1 MSEEPKNLGN
11 GDNELEPVFEVDQ
24 KDFSKH
30 WQYLKKRENLTKG
43 IVGGIGA
50 AIGSLV
56 LWILLVHF
64 TGYKIGWMALVEA
77 AAIGFSV
84 RYLGKAVSP
93 PFGIAGAGISLVSW
107 IIGNFMTAAISHS
120 HKKSISLLAVLGQMD
135 FHRVLYFFVDGIR
148 PFDWIIG
155 FTAAFIA
162 FYFGYKTVTPPQ

>member
-1 MSEEPKNLGN
+1 MNGEPGNLQNAASES
-11 GDNELEPVFEVDQ
+11 EPVFEVDQ
-24 KDFSKH
+24 KDFSKY
-30 WQYLKKRENLTKG
+30 WLYLQKRQNLAMG
-43 IVGGIGA
+43 IVGGVGVA
-50 AIGSLV
+50 VVSLIV
-56 LWILLVHF
+56 WILLVQM